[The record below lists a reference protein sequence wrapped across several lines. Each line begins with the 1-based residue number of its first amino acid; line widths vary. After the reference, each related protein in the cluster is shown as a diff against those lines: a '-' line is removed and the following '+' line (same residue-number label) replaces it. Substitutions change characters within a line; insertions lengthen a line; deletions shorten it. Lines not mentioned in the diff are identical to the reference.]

1 VPELKRGYLYAGAAY
16 GLWGLFPLYWKLL
29 QPSSAFEILAHRMV
43 WSMVLAAIVLLA
55 LRRIRGVRALLR
67 NRRTTIALVTAGV
80 FITLNWGTYI
90 YGVNTDRVVEAA
102 LGYFLNPLVTVLMGV
117 LVLGERLRRLQWAAV
132 VTGAVALT
140 VLTIDYGHLPWIALI
155 LGFSFGFYGLIKK
168 KTNVPAAEGL
178 FAETAVV
185 TVPALVFL
193 VYLQAAGT
201 GTFATI
207 SWQHS
212 LLLAAG
218 GIVTAVPL
226 LFFAGAASRL
236 PMSAL
241 GMGQYIAPSI
251 QFVIGVALFNEP
263 MSTARWIGFGIV
275 WLALVMFS
283 VDALHKS
290 RKRDSILILEPAAAP
305 ATGTRDQ

>member
-1 VPELKRGYLYAGAAY
+1 MSELKRGYLYAGAAY

-43 WSMVLAAIVLLA
+43 WSMALAAIVLLS
-55 LRRIRGVRALLR
+55 LRRIAGIRALFR
-67 NRRTTIALVTAGV
+67 NRRTVIALAAAGL
-80 FITLNWGTYI
+80 FITFNWGTYI
-90 YGVNTDRVVEAA
+90 YGVNTDRVVETA

-117 LVLGERLRRLQWAAV
+117 LILGERLRRLQWAAV
-132 VTGAVALT
+132 ATGAVALA
-140 VLTIDYGHLPWIALI
+140 VLTIDYGQLPWIALI

-178 FAETAVV
+178 FTETAAV
-185 TVPALVFL
+185 TLPALAFL
-193 VYLQAAGT
+193 IYLHTTGS

-207 SWQHS
+207 SWAHT
-212 LLLAAG
+212 LLLVG
-218 GIVTAVPL
+218 GGVVTAVPL
-226 LFFAGAASRL
+226 LFFAGAATRL

-241 GMGQYIAPSI
+241 GMGQYIAPSL

-263 MSTARWIGFGIV
+263 MSTLRWVGFGIV

-290 RKRDSILILEPAAAP
+290 RKRDGVLRLDAAI
-305 ATGTRDQ
+305 ATAGADRDR